1 MNKVAIPLVS
11 FVAGVLVGTVLAL
24 VLAPTSGEELRS
36 EIRLR
41 AETQWNELNKTIHE
55 MRQATTALEETN
67 AEVSA
72 MAKKGSKK
80 NS

>member
-1 MNKVAIPLVS
+1 MAKVVIPIVS
-11 FVAGVLVGTVLAL
+11 FFAGILVGAILAL

-41 AETQWNELNKTIHE
+41 AESQWNDLNQTITE

-67 AEVSA
+67 AEMEALVEEKS
-72 MAKKGSKK
+72 
-80 NS
+80 

>member
-1 MNKVAIPLVS
+1 MNKVVIPIVS
-11 FVAGVLVGTVLAL
+11 FLAGAVVGAVVAL
-24 VLAPTSGEELRS
+24 VLAPTSGEELRT

-41 AETQWNELNKTIHE
+41 AETQWNDLNRTIHE

-67 AEVSA
+67 AE
-72 MAKKGSKK
+72 MASMMDKGKS

>member
-1 MNKVAIPLVS
+1 MNRILVPIIS
-11 FVAGVLVGTVLAL
+11 FAAGVLVGGILAL

-41 AETQWNELNKTIHE
+41 AESQWNELNRTIQE

-67 AEVSA
+67 AEMGA
-72 MAKKGSKK
+72 MVKKGAR
-80 NS
+80 

>member
-1 MNKVAIPLVS
+1 MNKILIPVIS
-11 FVAGVLVGTVLAL
+11 FLAGILVGAVLAL

-41 AETQWNELNKTIHE
+41 AETQWNELNKTIQE

-67 AEVSA
+67 AEMETMVN
-72 MAKKGSKK
+72 KGS
-80 NS
+80 